1 MRRSLLHWAI
11 VAQILLIARLARLEV
26 CGRLLGLLLTV
37 KLALLLLVLLR
48 HVLLDELRY
57 KVAIC
62 AVSIG
67 NRAEPVALERTLLDL
82 LFGDE
87 GSRVRRDLRDKD

>member
-1 MRRSLLHWAI
+1 MRRRLHRAI
-11 VAQILLIARLARLEV
+11 VAQILLITWLARLEV
-26 CGRLLGLLLTV
+26 CDFLGLLLTV

>member
-1 MRRSLLHWAI
+1 MRRRLHRAI
-11 VAQILLIARLARLEV
+11 VAQILLITWLARLEV
-26 CGRLLGLLLTV
+26 CDLLGLLLTV

-67 NRAEPVALERTLLDL
+67 DRAEPVALERTLLDL

>member
-1 MRRSLLHWAI
+1 MRRRLHRAI
-11 VAQILLIARLARLEV
+11 VAQILLITWLARLEV
-26 CGRLLGLLLTV
+26 CDFLGLLLTV

-67 NRAEPVALERTLLDL
+67 DRAEPVALERTLLDL

>member
-1 MRRSLLHWAI
+1 MRRRLHRAI
-11 VAQILLIARLARLEV
+11 VAQILLITWLARLEV
-26 CGRLLGLLLTV
+26 CDSLFGLLLTV
-37 KLALLLLVLLR
+37 KLALLLFVLLR

-67 NRAEPVALERTLLDL
+67 DRAEPVALERTLLDL

>member
-1 MRRSLLHWAI
+1 MRRRLHRAI
-11 VAQILLIARLARLEV
+11 VAQILLITGLARLEV
-26 CGRLLGLLLTV
+26 CDSLLGLLLTV
-37 KLALLLLVLLR
+37 ELALLLLVLLR

-57 KVAIC
+57 KVAVC
-62 AVSIG
+62 TVSIG